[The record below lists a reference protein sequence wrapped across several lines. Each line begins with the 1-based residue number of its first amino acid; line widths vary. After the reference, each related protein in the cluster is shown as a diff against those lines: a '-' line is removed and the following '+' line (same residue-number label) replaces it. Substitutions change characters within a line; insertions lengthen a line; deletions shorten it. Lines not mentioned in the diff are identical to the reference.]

1 MNTIRVI
8 ENKTNRVLAEEVVF
22 GMTKFFNGAETL
34 RHNWDGKVD
43 GGCTIKGYYTTP
55 NNITEDTKAVIN
67 NKTWD
72 CM

>member
-8 ENKTNRVLAEEVVF
+8 ENRTNKVLEEVVVNTIAK
-22 GMTKFFNGAETL
+22 MMVTSDTL
-34 RHNWDGKVD
+34 RHKYNNKVV

-55 NNITEDTKAVIN
+55 NNIAEDTKAVIN

-72 CM
+72 CI

>member
-8 ENKTNRVLAEEVVF
+8 ENKTNRILAEEVAF
-22 GMTKFFNGAETL
+22 DMAKFFNRAEAL
-34 RHNWDGKVD
+34 RRKWDGKVD